1 MKGEDDMDKIQVKGL
16 KVFAH
21 HGVYPEESAQGQ
33 NFYVSATLDVD
44 TRAAGLSDDLDA
56 SVDYGD
62 LCLFID
68 RYMKKNTFKLLE
80 TVTENLAREILHRYP
95 LVKSVEVSVSKP
107 QAPIPLPFED
117 VSVTIQRKWHEA
129 YIAFGS
135 NMGDREEY
143 IEEGLSV
150 LKHEQDVEVLQTSTI
165 IETEPYGGVDMDPV
179 LNGVVKVKTLLTPY
193 ELLKLCNKIEAAAG
207 RERNVHWGP
216 RTLDLD
222 ILFYDKLVLEDPV
235 LTIPHID
242 MKHRDFV
249 LKPMAE
255 IAPGLVHPVYHKT
268 MADMLDELE
277 GRK

>member
-1 MKGEDDMDKIQVKGL
+1 MDKIQVKGL

-143 IEEGLSV
+143 IEEGLSA

-165 IETEPYGGVDMDPV
+165 IETEPYGGVEMDPV

-207 RERNVHWGP
+207 RERTVHWGP

-222 ILFYDKLVLEDPV
+222 ILFYDKLVLEDPT

-255 IAPGLVHPVYHKT
+255 IAPGLVHPVYNKT